1 MTGGI
6 KKLLAHHEGRVAHAY
21 KDSLGYL
28 TIGVGHLI
36 DDRRGGK
43 LPEHIIDA
51 LLEWD
56 IAEHKRELDT
66 ALPWAKDLSEVRYA
80 VLLDMAFNMGV
91 PRLLG
96 FVRTLAMV
104 KEGRYK
110 EAAENMLLSLWAR
123 QVKTRAVRLSRMME
137 EDKWP
142 EL

>member
-1 MTGGI
+1 MTGEI
-6 KKLLAHHEGRVAHAY
+6 KKLLSQHEGRIAHAY

-142 EL
+142 ES